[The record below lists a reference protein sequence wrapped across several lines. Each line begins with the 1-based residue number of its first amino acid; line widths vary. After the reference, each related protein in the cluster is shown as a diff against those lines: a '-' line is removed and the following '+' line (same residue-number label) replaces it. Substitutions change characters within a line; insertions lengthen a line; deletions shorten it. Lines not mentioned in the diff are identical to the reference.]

1 MKNKKIFLV
10 IFIAVFIFS
19 LCGIYFVK
27 NLSNKGSI
35 KKVEY
40 VAYYK
45 KNFLRLNNNGR
56 AKIPNCYAFLSPSKV
71 KWPSIASYVINP
83 TNSQGLSE
91 DFIKSAISQSA
102 ETWDSATSKEIANDN
117 YTIDTTAVYGKRDGK
132 NAIVFGDNYQDPNVI
147 GVTSVWYNTKTSA
160 ILEFDMSFEE
170 DFKWGDASQDSSLM
184 DLQNIA
190 THELG
195 HAFGMGDIYKDAC
208 SAVTMYGYSDY
219 GEIEK
224 RTLEQPDI
232 KGLQTLYG
240 F

>member
-1 MKNKKIFLV
+1 MKIKKTLWLIFV
-10 IFIAVFIFS
+10 GVFVFS
-19 LCGIYFVK
+19 LVGGLWVK
-27 NLSNKGSI
+27 NLSEKDS
-35 KKVEY
+35 VEKIEY
-40 VAYYK
+40 IVYYK
-45 KNFLRLNNNGR
+45 KNFSKLAGS
-56 AKIPNCYAFLSPSKV
+56 AKLKAPTCYAFLSPSKV
-71 KWPSIASYVINP
+71 KWPSTASYVINP
-83 TNSQGLSE
+83 INSQGLPE

-147 GVTSVWYNTKTSA
+147 ALTSVWYNTRTRA

-195 HAFGMGDIYKDAC
+195 HAFGMGDVYKDAC
-208 SAVTMYGYSDY
+208 LAVTMYGYSDY

>member
-1 MKNKKIFLV
+1 MKIKKIFWLFFV
-10 IFIAVFIFS
+10 GIFVFS
-19 LCGIYFVK
+19 LFGSLLVK
-27 NLSNKGSI
+27 NLSEKDSI
-35 KKVEY
+35 EKIEY
-40 VAYYK
+40 IVYYK
-45 KNFLRLNNNGR
+45 KNFSKLAGNAKLRTST
-56 AKIPNCYAFLSPSKV
+56 CYAFLSPSKV
-71 KWPSIASYVINP
+71 KWPSTASYVINP
-83 TNSQGLSE
+83 INSQGLSE

-147 GVTSVWYNTKTSA
+147 GVTSVWYNTRTRA

>member
-1 MKNKKIFLV
+1 MKIKKIFWLFFV
-10 IFIAVFIFS
+10 GIFVFS
-19 LCGIYFVK
+19 LFGNLWAK
-27 NLSNKGSI
+27 NLSEKDSI
-35 KKVEY
+35 EKIEY
-40 VAYYK
+40 IVYYK
-45 KNFLRLNNNGR
+45 KNFSKLAGN
-56 AKIPNCYAFLSPSKV
+56 AKLKAPTCYAFLSPRKV
-71 KWPSIASYVINP
+71 KWLSTASYVINP

-147 GVTSVWYNTKTSA
+147 GVTSVWYNTRTSA